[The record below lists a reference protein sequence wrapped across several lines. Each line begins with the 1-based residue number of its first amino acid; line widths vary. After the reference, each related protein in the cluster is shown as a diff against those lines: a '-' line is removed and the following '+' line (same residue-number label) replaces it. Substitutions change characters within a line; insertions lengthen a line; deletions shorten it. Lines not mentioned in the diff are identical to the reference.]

1 MLPASPWQSQ
11 SRPGCSMSSCK
22 ARRPRP
28 SRDGAAGSPCCPR
41 LELSAQMLL
50 DEPPPR
56 WGTFGC
62 AINLGAAVPQRETE
76 EPLRWWAVW
85 TCHRARRGRGTLGL
99 GDRSRRCPCF
109 THPRISRRGLSP
121 ALERGSRGTAR
132 RKGERMD
139 LTDTFVKEEPLE
151 GWGAVSHFASRTASP
166 FSPPPPR

>member
-11 SRPGCSMSSCK
+11 SRPGCSMSPCK

-28 SRDGAAGSPCCPR
+28 SRDGASGSPCCPR

-62 AINLGAAVPQRETE
+62 AINLGAAVSQRETE

-85 TCHRARRGRGTLGL
+85 TCHRAWRGRGTLGL

-109 THPRISRRGLSP
+109 THPRISQRGLSP

-139 LTDTFVKEEPLE
+139 LTGHICKGRTAQ